1 MREDDVHAGRA
12 ADRRAPGVVAIV
24 PMRHASER
32 VPGKNFRPIAG
43 RPLYHH
49 VVETLLSCPAV
60 AEVVIDTDSPLI
72 LDEAARV
79 FPGVRLRERPPH
91 LRGGEVPMNE
101 VLLDAVA
108 RLDGDVFL
116 QTHSTNP
123 LLRAA
128 TISRAIQTFL
138 AGRAEYDSLFSVTR
152 LQTRLYDADGRAVNH
167 NPAELLRTQDLPPI
181 YEENSC
187 LYIFTRENLVKR
199 NHRLGERPLMFEI
212 PRDEAVD
219 IDEELDFR
227 VAEYMMLA
235 RMGSS
240 NR

>member
-128 TISRAIQTFL
+128 TV
-138 AGRAEYDSLFSVTR
+138 AGAVVALMAARPDHDSLFSVTR
-152 LQTRLYDADGRAVNH
+152 RHVRLWDAHGRPLNH
-167 NPAELLRTQDLPPI
+167 DPARLERTQDLAPI
-181 YEENSC
+181 LEENSC
-187 LYIFTRENLVKR
+187 LYVFPRAVLEARR
-199 NHRLGERPLMFEI
+199 NRIGERPLLFEI
-212 PRDEAVD
+212 DAVEAWD
-219 IDEELDFR
+219 IDEEEDFR
-227 VAEYMMLA
+227 VAELLLTHRA
-235 RMGSS
+235 EWQR
-240 NR
+240 